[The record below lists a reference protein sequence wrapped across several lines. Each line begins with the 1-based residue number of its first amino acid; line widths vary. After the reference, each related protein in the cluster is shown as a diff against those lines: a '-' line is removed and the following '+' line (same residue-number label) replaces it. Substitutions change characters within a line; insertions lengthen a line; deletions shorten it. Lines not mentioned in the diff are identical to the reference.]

1 MSDILPFTP
10 RLDGL
15 VPRSLA
21 VRSFKIHLDSLAV
34 MADIGFH
41 DFEIGTPQ
49 RLLVDVEVWLNPVDL
64 PVEDSGD
71 HAWNYDHLK
80 LEIERIA
87 SAKRFNLQE
96 TLAGELYDWI
106 AARSGVKA
114 LRVATRKPD
123 IYPGA
128 KGVGVEL
135 CSFLTNELQA

>member
-21 VRSFKIHLDSLAV
+21 IRTLKISLDSLEV

-41 DFEIGTPQ
+41 DFEVGSPQ
-49 RLLVDVEVWLNPVDL
+49 RLLVSVEVWLDPSDL
-64 PVEDSGD
+64 PTSDDSAD
-71 HAWNYDHLK
+71 AWNYDHLK

-96 TLAGELYDWI
+96 TLAAEVYDWI
-106 AARSGVKA
+106 AARHGVRGLK
-114 LRVATRKPD
+114 VATRKPD

-128 KGVGVEL
+128 TGVGVEL
-135 CSFLTNELQA
+135 CSFEGSAP